1 MLNPIL
7 AHTSSGVETVSQ
19 LDKDA
24 LDNLAKWLCQEN
36 GYHDVKRPRDKLTT
50 EEWDR
55 SCEVFEKQ
63 QQRNGGYCNTCKDF
77 AGELLANFD
86 LTEGKEARIRRMDR
100 EFGKF

>member
-24 LDNLAKWLCQEN
+24 LDKLARWLCEEN
-36 GYHDVKRPRDKLTT
+36 AYHDTHYYSR
-50 EEWDR
+50 
-55 SCEVFEKQ
+55 
-63 QQRNGGYCNTCKDF
+63 QQREHNVEADDRRYDAEYKANGGYCDRCKDF

-86 LTEGKEARIRRMDR
+86 LTEGREARIKRMTR
-100 EFGKF
+100 ELGEF

>member
-1 MLNPIL
+1 MTI
-7 AHTSSGVETVSQ
+7 
-19 LDKDA
+19 
-24 LDNLAKWLCQEN
+24 
-36 GYHDVKRPRDKLTT
+36 TT
-50 EEWDR
+50 R
-55 SCEVFEKQ
+55 RIARARYFEKQ

>member
-63 QQRNGGYCNTCKDF
+63 QQRNGG
-77 AGELLANFD
+77 
-86 LTEGKEARIRRMDR
+86 
-100 EFGKF
+100 

>member
-24 LDNLAKWLCQEN
+24 LDKLAKWLCREN
-36 GYHDVKRPRDKLTT
+36 AYHDDKHPHGLSADA
-50 EEWDR
+50 WDR

-63 QQRNGGYCNTCKDF
+63 QQRNGGYCNTCRDF

-86 LTEGKEARIRRMDR
+86 LTEGKEARIKRMDR